1 MMTTK
6 PCLKNWEKIEQL
18 SYNQFF
24 LNEIKGL
31 ITFHSE
37 TKDNVQTIEKLKA
50 LLKSRAYFER
60 MLGLMMLMA

>member
-1 MMTTK
+1 MF
-6 PCLKNWEKIEQL
+6 EKLEEIQSAEL
-18 SYNQFF
+18 LASNQFI
-24 LNEIKGL
+24 LNEIKGF

-37 TKDNVQTIEKLKA
+37 TKDNVQTIEKLKT